1 MKIPIEVQRQA
12 NYELARR
19 NFFHY
24 CHVMDSKFFRYD
36 RGYQRHMARE
46 MQDFNMSDE
55 DILVVNVPPRFGKSY
70 MATRFTEWL
79 LGNDPSNK
87 IMTGSYNERL
97 STNFAK
103 QVRNTIA
110 ENKADEEI
118 TVYND
123 IFPSTRIKKGDGS
136 MNLWAIEGQY
146 NSYLAT
152 SPTGTATGFGARCF
166 PAGTMVTT
174 DRGDVPIDSIDI
186 GYKVRSYNLKTN
198 EIEYKEVVATQ
209 FKKGSM
215 FVDVHLG
222 SKVLTST
229 EDHLIYTDKGYIK
242 AMYLNNRHKVYDGKQ
257 FLPIKSVKHYR
268 KRHELVYDIQVKDNH
283 NFFAEGILV
292 HNCIIIDDLV
302 KNAEEAYNEL
312 TLEKQWDWF
321 RNTMLSRLEQGG
333 KIVIIMTRWSHE
345 DLAGR
350 VLKTFPDLGYKL
362 RHIKLQAQLPD
373 GSMLCDD
380 ILSERDYELRRKT
393 LGASIASANYQQEP
407 LDEKGKLYNKG
418 FKVYSS
424 LPSNVISIE
433 TYIDT
438 ADTGTDYLAGVVYAR
453 TADDEAFILDLIYT
467 QDDMTVTEPLVAQ
480 KLHDHKANVA
490 VIEGNNGGIGFAR
503 SVERILKEN
512 HRSNRTKIETFH
524 QSKNKEARILSNA
537 TWVMEH
543 IYMPEGWEYKH
554 EDAYKAL
561 MSYSRKGKNK
571 HDDMPDAITG
581 VAERLSNAIGNEE
594 DAEEVIDALQSLG
607 LGRRGRR

>member
-1 MKIPIEVQRQA
+1 MKIPIEIQRQA

-152 SPTGTATGFGARCF
+152 SPTGTATGFGAK
-166 PAGTMVTT
+166 
-174 DRGDVPIDSIDI
+174 I
-186 GYKVRSYNLKTN
+186 
-198 EIEYKEVVATQ
+198 
-209 FKKGSM
+209 
-215 FVDVHLG
+215 
-222 SKVLTST
+222 
-229 EDHLIYTDKGYIK
+229 
-242 AMYLNNRHKVYDGKQ
+242 
-257 FLPIKSVKHYR
+257 
-268 KRHELVYDIQVKDNH
+268 
-283 NFFAEGILV
+283 
-292 HNCIIIDDLV
+292 IIIDDLV

-480 KLHDHKANVA
+480 KLRDHKANIA

-581 VAERLSNAIGNEE
+581 VAERLSNAIVNEE